1 MNLTPDYSPDGQPAR
16 RQDQLA
22 AIALTAREPDGR
34 SEHLTAGVASLHRH
48 PTLGRYRPQDGTLGV
63 LQPDAEDPLG
73 EVDWIGEVVIGRHRI
88 APQATNPLALRP
100 SEVLWWM
107 ECDFVL
113 DLPQE
118 L

>member
-34 SEHLTAGVASLHRH
+34 SERLTAGVASLHRH

-73 EVDWIGEVVIGRHRI
+73 EVTGLVRLLSDGIESPHK
-88 APQATNPLALRP
+88 PLSR
-100 SEVLWWM
+100 
-107 ECDFVL
+107 
-113 DLPQE
+113 
-118 L
+118 

>member
-73 EVDWIGEVVIGRHRI
+73 EVTGLVRLLSDGIESPHK
-88 APQATNPLALRP
+88 PLSR
-100 SEVLWWM
+100 
-107 ECDFVL
+107 
-113 DLPQE
+113 
-118 L
+118 